1 MKTEDLIRS
10 LAADTAQPGRLGV
23 TLAMGLI
30 PAAVIG
36 LAAVWAVL
44 GFRPDAVA
52 ALAKPVPVLR
62 HVLTL
67 ILFATA
73 LRMCLTL
80 ARPEGRVRLWPLLLV
95 PLAALAVVIWA
106 YASLPPGTRAM
117 ALFGKT
123 MVVCLVTV
131 PLISVLPVAAILA
144 MLRRGAVTRPTLAGA
159 LAGLAGGG
167 LGAAIYALHCTEDS
181 PLFYVTWY
189 GLAILMVT
197 AVSALIGSRLL
208 RW

>member
-10 LAADTAQPGRLGV
+10 LAADTSRPSPLGL
-23 TLAMGLI
+23 TLAMGLV
-30 PAAVIG
+30 PAVAIG
-36 LAAVWAVL
+36 LLAVGLVL
-44 GFRPDAVA
+44 GFRHDAVA
-52 ALAKPVPVLR
+52 ALVDPVPALR

-67 ILFATA
+67 TLFAIA

-80 ARPEGRVRLWPLLLV
+80 ARPEGAVRLWPLVLV
-95 PLAALAVVIWA
+95 PLVALAAVIWA
-106 YASLPPGTRAM
+106 YVSLPAGGRAM

-123 MVVCLVTV
+123 MVPCLVTV
-131 PLISVLPVAAILA
+131 PLISALPVAAVLV

-167 LGAAIYALHCTEDS
+167 VGAAIYALHCTEDS

-189 GLAILMVT
+189 GLGILAVT
-197 AVSALIGSRLL
+197 VVSALIGSRLL

>member
-10 LAADTAQPGRLGV
+10 LAADTSRPRPLGV
-23 TLAMGLI
+23 TLAMGMV
-30 PAAVIG
+30 PAVIIG
-36 LAAVWAVL
+36 LVAVGTEL

-52 ALAKPVPVLR
+52 ALMDPVPALR

-67 ILFATA
+67 TLCAVAF
-73 LRMCLTL
+73 RMCLTL
-80 ARPEGRVRLWPLLLV
+80 ARPEGKVRLWPLAMVALV
-95 PLAALAVVIWA
+95 ALAAVIWA
-106 YASLPPGTRAM
+106 YVSLPAGGRAM

-123 MVVCLVTV
+123 MVPCLVTV
-131 PLISVLPVAAILA
+131 PLISALPVAAVLVT
-144 MLRRGAVTRPTLAGA
+144 LRRGAVTQPTLAGA

-167 LGAAIYALHCTEDS
+167 VGAAIYALHCTEDS

-189 GLAILMVT
+189 GLGILAVT
-197 AVSALIGSRLL
+197 VVSALIGSRLL